1 MNDTTKSNS
10 GENANKP
17 NPYATP
23 RLRAY
28 GDVRSLTEGGS
39 GAVMEGG
46 AMTAMMK
53 FP

>member
-1 MNDTTKSNS
+1 MPDTTKNM
-10 GENANKP
+10 NAEDVNKLLS
-17 NPYATP
+17 YTTP
-23 RLRAY
+23 KLRAY